1 MNNRSLAFQLG
12 IYILTTITIV
22 ISVVIFLNFNFSE
35 DVLIQKIE
43 ESATLQSGHITNQ
56 IGRNVYSTQE
66 VTRNV
71 AMQLSYYEEHGDV
84 EYFLTQV
91 LTHNLNISGFHIELF
106 ENTESKYLSVV
117 RTKDEDFLISND
129 AEHCLINTQYDVDYN
144 PTGLW
149 SDPFYNSNHLAITYT
164 QAIRSKGGGF
174 VGVISSQI
182 DLDFLSALSISNDQY
197 EDQFVYIV
205 EADGTFLTHSEADW
219 VMNRS
224 IFEADSHIF
233 PENSIELE
241 SLRDTHG
248 AISGFASPKIYNH
261 ERTWIHFSPIA
272 YTEWFVVIL
281 IPSKELFKDLHE
293 ILRDVIIV
301 SFVGLLLILVI
312 ITLIFRK
319 KLSPLSNVV
328 KSIQYFSFGDK
339 RKSSN
344 KNEIELLADSLDELQ
359 EQYSLHLQEQNQSRK
374 DRRKYEKDLKSA
386 KEIQTAIIPNEN
398 PPFPNN
404 PEIELFAA
412 LKPAESIGGDLYD
425 YFFIDS
431 NHLLFTMGDVS
442 GKGIPAALFM
452 AVAHTMIKSKATIL
466 SAKHIVE
473 QVNNELSYQNY
484 NQHFLTLFL
493 GILDLETGVLSY
505 CNAAHNYPFLVKKN
519 KDVQLLE
526 KTHGLPLGVYS
537 NKSYPGDSVVLRE
550 GDMLVLY
557 TDGVTDCIDDNDS
570 FYGMDRLNEN
580 IVNLAEL
587 PATELVGG
595 LLDSLKIFRGKTRQV
610 DDISIMALRYNG
622 RKQESL

>member
-22 ISVVIFLNFNFSE
+22 ISVVIFLNYNFSK

-43 ESATLQSGHITNQ
+43 ESATLQSGHITNR
-56 IGRNVYSTQE
+56 IGRSVYSTQE

-71 AMQLSYYEEHGDV
+71 AMQLSYYAEHGDT

-91 LTHNLNISGFHIELF
+91 LKNNIDISGFHIELL
-106 ENTESKYLSVV
+106 ENDENKYLSVIK
-117 RTKDEDFLISND
+117 TKND
-129 AEHCLINTQYDVDYN
+129 DLQIYRDVEHSLTNTQFDIESN
-144 PTGLW
+144 PSGLW
-149 SDPFYNSNHLAITYT
+149 SDPFYNSHQLLITHT
-164 QAIRSKGGGF
+164 QAIRNEKGEFIGL
-174 VGVISSQI
+174 ISSQI
-182 DLDFLSALSISNDQY
+182 NLDFLSTLLINNDQY
-197 EDQFVYIV
+197 EDRFVYIV
-205 EADGTFLTHSEADW
+205 EADGTFLTHSEAEW
-219 VMNRS
+219 VMNQS

-233 PENSIELE
+233 PENSVELE
-241 SLRDTHG
+241 SLRDVHES
-248 AISGFASPKIYNH
+248 ISGFAYPKIYNY
-261 ERTWIHFSPIA
+261 EKTWIHFSPIA

-281 IPSKELFKDLHE
+281 IPSKELFKDLHL
-293 ILRDVIIV
+293 ILHEVIVV
-301 SFVGLLLILVI
+301 SFIGLLLILVI

-344 KNEIELLADSLDELQ
+344 KNEVELLADSLLELQ
-359 EQYSLHLQEQNQSRK
+359 EQYSLHLQEQNQNRK

-386 KEIQTAIIPNEN
+386 KEIQTAIIPNEY

-404 PEIELFAA
+404 PEIELFAT

-425 YFFIDS
+425 YFLIDS

-505 CNAAHNYPFLVKKN
+505 CNAAHNYPFLVRESKE
-519 KDVQLLE
+519 VQLLE

-537 NKSYPGDSVVLRE
+537 NKSYPGDSIVLRE
-550 GDMLVLY
+550 GDTLVLY
-557 TDGVTDCIDDNDS
+557 TDGVTDCNDANDN
-570 FYGMDRLNEN
+570 FYGMDRLSEN
-580 IVNLAEL
+580 IGNMSDL
-587 PATELVGG
+587 PAPELVDG
-595 LLDSLKIFRGKTRQV
+595 LLDSLKIFRGKTKQV

-622 RKQESL
+622 RKQ